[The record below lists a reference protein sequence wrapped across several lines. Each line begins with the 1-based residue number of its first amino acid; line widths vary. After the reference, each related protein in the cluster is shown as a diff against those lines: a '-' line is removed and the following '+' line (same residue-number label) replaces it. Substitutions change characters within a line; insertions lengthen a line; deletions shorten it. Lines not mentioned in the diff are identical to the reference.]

1 MNMVL
6 DVIFAMLSMF
16 SFRKFLENLAGGVS
30 ATALVPFGWP
40 LLHQQQWPAVYCL
53 CKQFCA
59 PAVIFKYRVVR
70 GWGFSLCCATSTAR
84 KVHIQHMSREVYQ
97 KRLEVL
103 LWAEAM
109 GLRFWS
115 WLWFEHSWYFLQG
128 GNNFSNLDLYMH
140 NLQKCRICIVLRL
153 RVLGRSTK
161 SPDSSVKP
169 FVLCVRISK
178 Y

>member
-103 LWAEAM
+103 L
-109 GLRFWS
+109 
-115 WLWFEHSWYFLQG
+115 
-128 GNNFSNLDLYMH
+128 
-140 NLQKCRICIVLRL
+140 
-153 RVLGRSTK
+153 GRSNWLAFLELTL
-161 SPDSSVKP
+161 V
-169 FVLCVRISK
+169 
-178 Y
+178 